1 MTHMPIRSRA
11 SRRIRRVRHRRIR
24 IRLSTAIAT
33 VVAVVSGVT
42 VALALTPDR
51 APSTH
56 GIFADDLAPRTA
68 ADPDRRPVELG
79 IRFSPQ
85 EDGSVTALQY
95 YQGSRTRDVTSAT
108 LWSANGRVLGRATF
122 AASRTVGW
130 RTVQLKSPV
139 PLEAGE
145 TYVASYYAPH
155 GGYAVTERDLTRRQV
170 RNGFVLSSGA
180 GVYRYGDS
188 SRFPKDTY
196 QGSNYLVDI
205 VYDTGA
211 LPTVPPVPSSTPS
224 ATPTPTRTPT
234 ATPKPTPSATPT
246 PTRTPTSTP
255 KPTPTRTP
263 TATPKPTPTPTS
275 TPTRPSEPAEPG
287 QFPTRESAGLPDGWQ
302 PERTVQGDLRIT
314 EAGAVLEDVRVVN
327 GTIYVDAPNVT
338 LRRIDAVG
346 TGVVNDP
353 RNICRNGMVI
363 EDSTFTPRKNTSDRD
378 IFVIGPGGYT
388 VRNVVIDGVPEGLR
402 AAGDDYGCE
411 GVTVEDSYIKVS
423 PPTSC
428 GDWHGDGIQGYYGGH
443 LKVRNS
449 TVILEEK
456 QDCWGTAA
464 FFYPH
469 SQGNTSLDVDGLLV
483 AGGGYPFRNGMPG
496 SVRNLNVVEGSW
508 GYGPIDVRCSVME
521 TWQAQVV
528 KLDSAGQPV
537 PVKPI
542 ACSMEGGR

>member
-11 SRRIRRVRHRRIR
+11 SRRIRRVRRRRIR

-33 VVAVVSGVT
+33 VVAIVSGVT
-42 VALALTPDR
+42 VALALTPDDAR
-51 APSTH
+51 STH

-68 ADPDRRPVELG
+68 VDPDRRAVELG
-79 IRFSPQ
+79 VRFSPE

-95 YQGSRTRDVTSAT
+95 YQGSRTHDVTTAT
-108 LWSANGRVLGRATF
+108 LWSAGGDVLARASF
-122 AASRTVGW
+122 AASRSVGW
-130 RTVQLKSPV
+130 RTVELETPVQLT
-139 PLEAGE
+139 AGE
-145 TYVASYYAPH
+145 TYVASYHAPH
-155 GGYAVTERDLTRRQV
+155 GGYAVTEHDLTTRQV
-170 RNGFVLSSGA
+170 RNGFLLQAGA
-180 GVYRYGDS
+180 GVYHYGSD
-188 SRFPKDTY
+188 SRFPEDTY

-205 VYDTGA
+205 VYDTDS
-211 LPTVPPVPSSTPS
+211 LPTVPPVPPAETPRPTPTTTPTPTPKPTPS
-224 ATPTPTRTPT
+224 ATATPKPTPTATPTPTRTPT
-234 ATPKPTPSATPT
+234 ATPKPTPSPT
-246 PTRTPTSTP
+246 PTR
-255 KPTPTRTP
+255 
-263 TATPKPTPTPTS
+263 
-275 TPTRPSEPAEPG
+275 PAEPSNPG
-287 QFPTRESAGLPDGWQ
+287 AFPTRESAGLPDGWS

-314 EAGAVLEDVRVVN
+314 EAGAVVEDVRVVN

-353 RNICRNGMVI
+353 RNICRNGLVI
-363 EDSTFTPRKNTSDRD
+363 EDSTFTPRDRTSDQD

-449 TVILEEK
+449 TVILEEE
-456 QDCWGTAA
+456 QGCWGTAA

-508 GYGPIDVRCSVME
+508 GYGPIDVKCSVME
-521 TWQAQVV
+521 TWEAQVV
-528 KLDSAGQPV
+528 RLDGAAQPV

-542 ACSMEGGR
+542 SCSMEGGR